1 MASQGVCIFCLVAV
15 PKWLSIKVV
24 PVKRPPAVC
33 ERERC
38 HQPSASVIPQRVW
51 FYKAALRGDRSAHLW
66 VSSQAATSRTLCC
79 QPPSVGTIG
88 HCLRATRGKFIIKG
102 RGSAGS
108 CRGW

>member
-1 MASQGVCIFCLVAV
+1 MASQGVCIFRLVAV

-33 ERERC
+33 EPERC

-66 VSSQAATSRTLCC
+66 VSSQAAPSRQLRSVLPAPFSGDHRSL
-79 QPPSVGTIG
+79 PPCYPWKL
-88 HCLRATRGKFIIKG
+88 HH
-102 RGSAGS
+102 
-108 CRGW
+108 